1 MIHEWWGL
9 NQNIKDMTE
18 QLANEGY
25 VVLAVDLYNGEVAT
39 ESSRA
44 GQLAGSVRN
53 NPGEAISNLNAAVE
67 YVSSLP
73 NVNSSR
79 VASLGRC
86 LEYSALKTSQS
97 RSTQS
102 TRSRTGR
109 QRHHKPDLHLRRGRA
124 RIRKPIRRQLCA
136 RRNS

>member
-1 MIHEWWGL
+1 M
-9 NQNIKDMTE
+9 
-18 QLANEGY
+18 
-25 VVLAVDLYNGEVAT
+25 AT

-86 LEYSALKTSQS
+86 LDYSALKTVNPGRHSQLEAVLDANGITNQIYIYEGVGHAFVNPS
-97 RSTQS
+97 
-102 TRSRTGR
+102 G
-109 QRHHKPDLHLRRGRA
+109 D
-124 RIRKPIRRQLCA
+124 
-136 RRNS
+136 N